1 MLLCLCWIKTVDF
14 SHGSVLS
21 LIDVLDVDLVGVIAD
36 AIHDCICQSVFTIA
50 DLAVPVFLLELR
62 AEDGLKIA

>member
-1 MLLCLCWIKTVDF
+1 MVRKFDNLDTRIVRLLT
-14 SHGSVLS
+14 LS
-21 LIDVLDVDLVGVIAD
+21 RFTNDVDIVGVIAD
-36 AIHDCICQSVFTIA
+36 AIHDSICQSVFTIA